1 MPETL
6 GYNNELKNRYIHV
19 DYKEKS
25 AIHSA
30 IEEDS
35 KCNNCTLEELGILRE
50 LKKNPSITQ
59 KELAVIIG
67 KSERTIVSVRNGGSI
82 GKSTGRCVEQR
93 MRMSRITP
101 VK

>member
-1 MPETL
+1 M

-25 AIHSA
+25 EIHSA

-35 KCNNCTLEELGILRE
+35 KCNNCTLEELAILRE

-67 KSERTIVSVRNGGSI
+67 KSERTIKTRTVEMQEKGLIRRENGKRNGRWEVLI
-82 GKSTGRCVEQR
+82 EV
-93 MRMSRITP
+93 
-101 VK
+101 